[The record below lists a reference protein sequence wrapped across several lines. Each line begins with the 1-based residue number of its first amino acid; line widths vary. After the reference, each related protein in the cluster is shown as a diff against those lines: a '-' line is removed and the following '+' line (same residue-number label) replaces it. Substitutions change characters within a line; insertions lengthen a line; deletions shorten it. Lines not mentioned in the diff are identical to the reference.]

1 MPTKITKTKAALA
14 VKPKLSKTAAEA
26 AIKAVSAPSRT
37 GLPTPDPPKR
47 DEKLEVH
54 GGCHC
59 GSIKYQM
66 TIPRPSTETP
76 FQVNRCNCSFCQK
89 LGMSNYYL
97 NDPSTN
103 WKLLEPSNKSD
114 LAKYPPNAKNG
125 SKYFCRDCGTHVYQ
139 EARYPMGDQM
149 VDLFTVN
156 ALTIDQPQEG
166 LDLSETKIEYVDML
180 HDNFMAGTRDVP
192 WPGGLP

>member
-1 MPTKITKTKAALA
+1 MPTKVTQAKAAG
-14 VKPKLSKTAAEA
+14 KPKLSKTAAEA
-26 AIKAVSAPSRT
+26 AVKAISATSRT

-47 DEKLEVH
+47 DEKIE
-54 GGCHC
+54 
-59 GSIKYQM
+59 YQM
-66 TIPRPSTETP
+66 TIPRPSQETP
-76 FQVNRCNCSFCQK
+76 FQVSRCNCSFCQK

-97 NDPSTN
+97 NDPSTQ
-103 WKLLEPSNKSD
+103 WKLLEPSSKSD
-114 LAKYPPNAKNG
+114 LAQYPPDAKHG
-125 SKYFCRDCGTHVYQ
+125 SKYFCRDCGCHVYQ

-166 LDLSETKIEYVDML
+166 LDLSETKIQYVDML
-180 HDNFMAGTRDVP
+180 HDNFMAGTRDAP